1 MQTTTAEKTETLRG
15 YAKGISEATG
25 ILDSRKLG
33 MIENYMRNCYFNST
47 HRKGKWVTKLFGVLY
62 WVKAY
67 KKDLWHISDT
77 LVNDIRN
84 RDTYPNR
91 YAKWTYCQNLKKGT
105 SK

>member
-1 MQTTTAEKTETLRG
+1 MEESVYSDKPE
-15 YAKGISEATG
+15 
-25 ILDSRKLG
+25 RKQK
-33 MIENYMRNCYFNST
+33 MKSNVVWAY
-47 HRKGKWVTKLFGVLY
+47 RKGKWVTKLFGVLY